1 MEEESKENYDAAK
14 VRASSTVPLGIIAA
28 AVVVASVAGGAWLT
42 GGTANG
48 TEDFGA
54 GESRLELDEALLGRA
69 ADCKMPGTLD
79 GGGERCCG
87 F

>member
-1 MEEESKENYDAAK
+1 VEEESNENYDA
-14 VRASSTVPLGIIAA
+14 ASSTVPLGIIAA
-28 AVVVASVAGGAWLT
+28 AVVVAISVAGGAWLT